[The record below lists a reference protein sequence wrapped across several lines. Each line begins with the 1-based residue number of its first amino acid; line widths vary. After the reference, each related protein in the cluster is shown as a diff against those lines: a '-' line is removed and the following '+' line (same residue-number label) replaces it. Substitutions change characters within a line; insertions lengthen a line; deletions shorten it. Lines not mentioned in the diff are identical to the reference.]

1 MERESLGLME
11 RHRLGQIWHLS
22 WPVILEMISL
32 LAGGFF
38 LTAMVGQFGAVGQ
51 AAVGLTM
58 TLQFATAL
66 VVSAAGTGAGV
77 LVAREVGARHPEKVR
92 ELAGQ
97 ALFLGIAGGVVLLL
111 GGTTLAAS
119 VVSAAGL
126 TMDVRLLAQEFIQ
139 ISFTFIPFL
148 VVMQVCVAVLRSI
161 GKTKLSLFVTASN
174 NLLMLAI
181 AAYLLFYTPSGVSGA
196 VLGASIA
203 QVYGCFLGIFLLT
216 RHWAV
221 GLRFKDVY
229 PLRVPVARQILHISL
244 PAAMEQGALQ
254 GGRIFYT
261 LMLAALG
268 ATQLAAHNI
277 ALQVESLSFRPGMA
291 FSIAALT
298 LVGQNLGRGLPHR
311 AREYAVRCTQAAMIG
326 MTGVGILFFIFAY
339 ELAGFFSSDPE
350 VIEWA
355 VLCIYWAATEQP
367 TLAASLVLGG
377 ALRGTGDTRWPML
390 MTIIGI
396 WGIRIPFMMVLASM
410 GELTVSRTWIV
421 TSADF
426 LVRSM
431 LLYWRFRKVK
441 WRSRSSRG

>member
-1 MERESLGLME
+1 M
-11 RHRLGQIWHLS
+11 
-22 WPVILEMISL
+22 
-32 LAGGFF
+32 
-38 LTAMVGQFGAVGQ
+38 
-51 AAVGLTM
+51 
-58 TLQFATAL
+58 
-66 VVSAAGTGAGV
+66 
-77 LVAREVGARHPEKVR
+77 
-92 ELAGQ
+92 
-97 ALFLGIAGGVVLLL
+97 
-111 GGTTLAAS
+111 
-119 VVSAAGL
+119 
-126 TMDVRLLAQEFIQ
+126 
-139 ISFTFIPFL
+139 
-148 VVMQVCVAVLRSI
+148 
-161 GKTKLSLFVTASN
+161 
-174 NLLMLAI
+174 
-181 AAYLLFYTPSGVSGA
+181 
-196 VLGASIA
+196 
-203 QVYGCFLGIFLLT
+203 
-216 RHWAV
+216 
-221 GLRFKDVY
+221 
-229 PLRVPVARQILHISL
+229 
-244 PAAMEQGALQ
+244 
-254 GGRIFYT
+254 
-261 LMLAALG
+261 
-268 ATQLAAHNI
+268 
-277 ALQVESLSFRPGMA
+277 
-291 FSIAALT
+291 
-298 LVGQNLGRGLPHR
+298 VGQNLGRGLPHR